1 MSGRCLRRSQPPQAM
16 GDIEQPTADSTRLGC
31 HGDRRHLVLI
41 VLLAEEA
48 DAAHAREALG
58 LLGGERSPI
67 QLPS

>member
-1 MSGRCLRRSQPPQAM
+1 VAPSCGTLPLDEQRRNQAEEELAAELRAFLDR
-16 GDIEQPTADSTRLGC
+16 GD
-31 HGDRRHLVLI
+31 
-41 VLLAEEA
+41 AEEA

>member
-1 MSGRCLRRSQPPQAM
+1 M

-31 HGDRRHLVLI
+31 HGDRHHLVLI